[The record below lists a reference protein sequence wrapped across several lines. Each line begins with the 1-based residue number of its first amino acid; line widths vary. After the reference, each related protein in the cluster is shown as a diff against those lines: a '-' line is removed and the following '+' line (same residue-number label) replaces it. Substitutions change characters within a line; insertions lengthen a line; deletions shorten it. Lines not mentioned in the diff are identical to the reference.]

1 MFVIG
6 TAGHVDHGKSTLI
19 EALTGI
25 DPDRLREEKSRGM
38 TIELGFAWVTL
49 QGGREVSIVDVPG
62 HERFIKTMLMGAGGV
77 DLALLIV
84 AADEGV
90 MPQTR
95 EHLAILD
102 LLGIERGIVALTKSD
117 LVEPD
122 WIELVTAEIEETLV
136 GTSLEGAPVLPVSAV
151 TGDGLPELLSTIDS
165 ALDEMPDKRDLGRP
179 RLPVDR
185 SFTISGFGTVVTGT
199 LVDGTLRVGQEVEL
213 LPEGVKCRIRGLQTH
228 QTSEEIAYPGTRVAV
243 NLSGISH
250 DEVSRGDV
258 VTTPGWLSAGDAI
271 DVSLRLILD
280 APRSIKHNATVT
292 FHVGAAETPARIR
305 LLAVDEMAPG
315 DSSWAQIKLQDPMP
329 VVKDDLFVIRDSNY
343 TLGGGVVVEAH
354 AKRHRRNH
362 QPTLDRLETLRQ
374 GSDSDVLHSALAS
387 TEPAAAGALAQVANL
402 PENAIDEQL
411 AVLVEDG
418 LAVPLGE
425 GAGTVFYSSG
435 GWARVAAEAATTI
448 SGYHSVFPLRQGMPR
463 EELRS
468 RLEMRAAVFNL
479 VVERLVADSAIEDDG
494 STVRIPGHA
503 PELDDAQKQ
512 IVDGYLKQ
520 LGQNP
525 YSPPTDQPI
534 DPELVAALA
543 EQGEVIRA
551 SEDVVFLKSA
561 YDQMLDGVRK
571 QAAESGQITITDVRE
586 MFGTS
591 RKYTLALLEYM
602 DRQQIT
608 RRMGDERVLR

>member
-25 DPDRLREEKSRGM
+25 DPDRLREEKARGM

-49 QGGREVSIVDVPG
+49 PGGREVSVVDVPG

-117 LVEPD
+117 LVETD
-122 WIELVTAEIEETLV
+122 WAELVTLDIEETLV
-136 GTSLEGAPVLPVSAV
+136 GTSLEGSPVLPVSAI
-151 TGDGLPELLSTIDS
+151 TGDGLEELLKTIGA

-213 LPEGVKCRIRGLQTH
+213 LPEGLKARIRGLQTH
-228 QTSEEIAYPGTRVAV
+228 QTAEEVAFPGTRVAV
-243 NLSGISH
+243 NLGGVSH

-258 VTTPGWLSAGDAI
+258 LTTPSWLSAGDAI
-271 DVSLRLILD
+271 DVSLRLIPD

-292 FHVGAAETPARIR
+292 FHAGAAETPARIR
-305 LLAVDEMAPG
+305 LLAVDEMSPG
-315 DSSWAQIKLQDPMP
+315 DTSWAQIKLQDPMP
-329 VVKDDLFVIRDSNY
+329 VVKDDPFVIRDSNY
-343 TLGGGVVVEAH
+343 TLGGGVVVEAQ
-354 AKRHRRNH
+354 AQRHRRKH

-374 GSDSDVLHSALAS
+374 GSEADVLHSALVS
-387 TEPAAAGALAQVANL
+387 VEPATAKALATAANL
-402 PENAIDEQL
+402 ADEAIGEQL
-411 AVLVEDG
+411 KELVDDG
-418 LAVPLGE
+418 LAVPLGY
-425 GAGTVFYSSG
+425 GQNQVFYSSS
-435 GWARVAAEAATTI
+435 GWAQVAATSTSAV
-448 SGYHSVFPLRQGMPR
+448 SGYHASFPLRQGMPR

-468 RLEMRAAVFNL
+468 RLKMRAAVFNL
-479 VVERLVADSAIEDDG
+479 VIEKLVTDSAIGDDG
-494 STVRIPGHA
+494 STVRIPGHTL
-503 PELDDAQKQ
+503 ELDDAQKQ
-512 IVDGYLKQ
+512 IADDYLKQ
-520 LGQNP
+520 LAENP
-525 YSPPTDQPI
+525 YSPPTDRPI
-534 DPELVAALA
+534 DPELIAALA
-543 EQGEVIRA
+543 EQGEVVRA

-561 YDQMLDGVRK
+561 YDEMLDGVRK

-591 RKYTLALLEYM
+591 RKYTLALLEHL

-608 RRMGDERVLR
+608 RRLGDERMLR

>member
-25 DPDRLREEKSRGM
+25 DPDRLREEKARGM

-49 QGGREVSIVDVPG
+49 PGGREVSIVDVPG

-117 LVEPD
+117 LVEQD
-122 WIELVTAEIEETLV
+122 WIELMTLDIEETLI
-136 GTSLEGAPVLPVSAV
+136 GRSLQGSPVLPVSAI
-151 TGDGLPELLSTIDS
+151 TGDGLEELLKTIDT

-213 LPEGVKCRIRGLQTH
+213 LPEGLKVRIRGLQTH
-228 QTSEEIAYPGTRVAV
+228 QTAEEVAFPGTRVAV
-243 NLSGISH
+243 NLGGVSH

-258 VTTPGWLSAGDAI
+258 LTTPSWLAAGDAI
-271 DVSLRLILD
+271 DVSLRLIPD

-292 FHVGAAETPARIR
+292 FHAGAAETPARIR
-305 LLAVDEMAPG
+305 LLAVDEMSPG
-315 DSSWAQIKLQDPMP
+315 DTSWAQIKLQDPMP
-329 VVKDDLFVIRDSNY
+329 VVKDDPFVIRDSNY
-343 TLGGGVVVEAH
+343 TLGGGVVVEAQ
-354 AKRHRRNH
+354 AQRHRRKH

-374 GSDSDVLHSALAS
+374 GSEADILHSALAS
-387 TEPAAAGALAQVANL
+387 VEPATAKALATAANL
-402 PENAIDEQL
+402 ADEAIGEQL
-411 AVLVEDG
+411 KELVEDG
-418 LAVPLGE
+418 LAVPLGD
-425 GAGTVFYSSG
+425 GQNQVFYSSN
-435 GWARVAAEAATTI
+435 GWAQVAATATSAV
-448 SGYHSVFPLRQGMPR
+448 SGFHGSFPLRQGMPR

-468 RLEMRAAVFNL
+468 RLKMRAAVFNL
-479 VVERLVADSAIEDDG
+479 VIDQLVTDSSISDYG

-503 PELDDAQKQ
+503 PELDNAQKQ
-512 IVDGYLKQ
+512 IADGYLKQ
-520 LGQNP
+520 LAENP
-525 YSPPTDQPI
+525 YSPPTDRPI
-534 DPELVAALA
+534 DPELIAALA
-543 EQGEVIRA
+543 EQGEVVRV

-591 RKYTLALLEYM
+591 RKYTLALLEHL

-608 RRMGDERVLR
+608 RRVGDERVLR

>member
-49 QGGREVSIVDVPG
+49 PGGREVSIVDVPG

-117 LVEPD
+117 LVDTD
-122 WIELVTAEIEETLV
+122 WIELVTLDVEETLA
-136 GTSLEGAPVLPVSAV
+136 GTSLEGSPVLPVSAI
-151 TGDGLPELLSTIDS
+151 TGDGLPDLLKAIDS

-228 QTSEEIAYPGTRVAV
+228 QTAEEVAYPGTRVAV
-243 NLSGISH
+243 NLSGVSH

-258 VTTPGWLSAGDAI
+258 VTTPDWLSAGDAI
-271 DVSLRLILD
+271 DVSLRLIPE

-315 DSSWAQIKLQDPMP
+315 DTSWAQIKLQDPMP

-343 TLGGGVVVEAH
+343 TLGGGVVIEAH

-362 QPTLDRLETLRQ
+362 QPTIDRLETLQ
-374 GSDSDVLHSALAS
+374 EGSESDILHSALAS
-387 TEPAAAGALAQVANL
+387 VEPATVAALAQAANMAVD
-402 PENAIDEQL
+402 AIDEQL
-411 AVLVEDG
+411 NDLLDGG
-418 LAVPLGE
+418 LAVPLGD
-425 GAGTVFYSSG
+425 GQGRVFYSSA
-435 GWARVAAEAATTI
+435 GWAQVTTSASSAI
-448 SGYHSVFPLRQGMPR
+448 SRFHTSFPLRQGIPR

-468 RLEMRAAVFNL
+468 RLEMRAAAFSL
-479 VVERLVADSAIEDDG
+479 VIERLVADSVIEDDG
-494 STVRIPGHA
+494 STVRIPGHS

-512 IVDGYLKQ
+512 IADGYLKQ
-520 LGQNP
+520 LGANP
-525 YSPPTDQPI
+525 YSPPTDSPI
-534 DPELVAALA
+534 DPELIAALA
-543 EQGEVIRA
+543 EQGEVVRA
-551 SEDVVFLKSA
+551 SDDVVFLKSA
-561 YDQMLDGVRK
+561 YDQMLEGVRK
-571 QAAESGQITITDVRE
+571 QATESGQITITDVRE

-591 RKYTLALLEYM
+591 RKYTLALLEHL

>member
-25 DPDRLREEKSRGM
+25 DPDRLREEKARGM

-49 QGGREVSIVDVPG
+49 PGGREVSIVDVPG

-122 WIELVTAEIEETLV
+122 WAELVTAEIEETLT
-136 GTSLEGAPVLPVSAV
+136 GTSLEGSPVLPVSAM
-151 TGDGLPELLSTIDS
+151 TGEGLPDLLKTIDS

-213 LPEGVKCRIRGLQTH
+213 LPDGVRCRIRGLQTH
-228 QTSEEIAYPGTRVAV
+228 QTAEEIAYPGTRVAV
-243 NLSGISH
+243 NLSGVSH
-250 DEVSRGDV
+250 EDVERGDV
-258 VTTPGWLSAGDAI
+258 VTTPGWLTAGDAI
-271 DVSLRLILD
+271 DVSLRLIPE
-280 APRSIKHNATVT
+280 APRSIRHNATVT

-354 AKRHRRNH
+354 AKRHRRKH

-374 GSDSDVLHSALAS
+374 GSESDILHSALAS
-387 TEPAAAGALAQVANL
+387 AEPATSSVLAQAANL
-402 PENAIDEQL
+402 SEHAIDEQL

-418 LAVPLGE
+418 LAVALGD
-425 GAGTVFYSSG
+425 GQGRLFYSST
-435 GWARVAAEAATTI
+435 GWANVSTTAAGVVG
-448 SGYHSVFPLRQGMPR
+448 GYHSSFPLRRGMPR

-468 RLEMRAAVFNL
+468 RLEMRAAAFNL
-479 VVERLVADSAIEDDG
+479 VIDRLVEGSVIEDDG
-494 STVRIPGHA
+494 STVRVPGHS
-503 PELDDAQKQ
+503 PELDDTQREV
-512 IVDGYLKQ
+512 VDGYLKE

-525 YSPPTDQPI
+525 YSPPTDRPI

-543 EQGEVIRA
+543 ERGEVVRA

-608 RRMGDERVLR
+608 RRVGDERVLR

>member
-6 TAGHVDHGKSTLI
+6 TAGHVDHGKSTLV

-25 DPDRLREEKSRGM
+25 DPDRLREEKARGM

-49 QGGREVSIVDVPG
+49 PGGREVSVIDVPG

-117 LVEPD
+117 LVEQD
-122 WIELVTAEIEETLV
+122 WADLVTLDIEDTLV
-136 GTSLEGAPVLPVSAV
+136 GTSLEGSPVVPVSAV
-151 TGDGLPELLSTIDS
+151 TGDGLEELLKTIDA

-213 LPEGVKCRIRGLQTH
+213 LPKGLKARIRGLQTH
-228 QTSEEIAYPGTRVAV
+228 QTAEEVAFPGTRVAV
-243 NLSGISH
+243 NLGGVSH

-258 VTTPGWLSAGDAI
+258 LTTPSWLSAGDAI
-271 DVSLRLILD
+271 DVSLRLIPD

-292 FHVGAAETPARIR
+292 FHAGAAETPARIR
-305 LLAVDEMAPG
+305 LLAVDEMSPG
-315 DSSWAQIKLQDPMP
+315 DTSWAQIKLQDPMP
-329 VVKDDLFVIRDSNY
+329 VVKDDPFVIRDSNY
-343 TLGGGVVVEAH
+343 TLGGGVVVEAQ
-354 AKRHRRNH
+354 AKRHRRKH

-374 GSDSDVLHSALAS
+374 GSEADVLHSALAS
-387 TEPAAAGALAQVANL
+387 VEPATAKALATAANL
-402 PENAIDEQL
+402 ADEAIGDQL
-411 AVLVEDG
+411 KELVDDG
-418 LAVPLGE
+418 LAVPLGN
-425 GAGTVFYSSG
+425 GQNQVFYSSS
-435 GWARVAAEAATTI
+435 GWAQVAATATTAI
-448 SGYHSVFPLRQGMPR
+448 SGYHASFPLRQGMPR

-468 RLEMRAAVFNL
+468 RLKMRAAVFNL
-479 VVERLVADSAIEDDG
+479 VIEQLVTDSAIGDDG
-494 STVRIPGHA
+494 STVRIPGHT
-503 PELDDAQKQ
+503 PELDDAQQQ
-512 IVDGYLKQ
+512 IADGYLKQ
-520 LGQNP
+520 LAENP
-525 YSPPTDQPI
+525 YSPPTDRPI
-534 DPELVAALA
+534 DPELIAALA
-543 EQGEVIRA
+543 EQGVVVRA

-561 YDQMLDGVRK
+561 YDEMLDGVRK
-571 QAAESGQITITDVRE
+571 QATETGQITITDVRE

-591 RKYTLALLEYM
+591 RKYTLALLEHL

-608 RRMGDERVLR
+608 RRVGDERVLR

>member
-25 DPDRLREEKSRGM
+25 DPDRLREEKERGM
-38 TIELGFAWVTL
+38 TIELGFAWLTL
-49 QGGREVSIVDVPG
+49 PGGREVSIIDVPG

-84 AADEGV
+84 AAEEGV

-122 WIELVTAEIEETLV
+122 WVELVTLDIQETLA
-136 GTSLEGAPVLPVSAV
+136 GTSLDDAPVFPVSAL
-151 TGDGLPELLSTIDS
+151 TGVGLEELLKAIDS

-213 LPEGVKCRIRGLQTH
+213 LPEGLKARIRGLQTH
-228 QTSEEIAYPGTRVAV
+228 QAAGDLAFPGTRVAV
-243 NLSGISH
+243 NLGGVSH

-258 VTTPGWLSAGDAI
+258 LTTPGWLSAGDAI
-271 DVSLRLILD
+271 DVSLRLIPE
-280 APRSIKHNATVT
+280 APRSIRHNATVT

-305 LLAVDEMAPG
+305 LLAVDQMAPG
-315 DSSWAQIKLQDPMP
+315 DTSFAQIKLQDPMP
-329 VVKDDLFVIRDSNY
+329 VVKDDPFVIRDSNH
-343 TLGGGVVVEAH
+343 TLGGGVVLEAH
-354 AKRHRRNH
+354 ARRHRRKH
-362 QPTLDRLETLRQ
+362 QLTLDRLETLRQ
-374 GSDSDVLHSALAS
+374 GSESDILSSALA
-387 TEPAAAGALAQVANL
+387 TVEPATASALAKAANIA
-402 PENAIDEQL
+402 EEAIGEQL
-411 AVLVEDG
+411 KALMDDG
-418 LAVPLGE
+418 LVVPLGD
-425 GAGTVFYSSG
+425 GRGRVFYSSS
-435 GWARVAAEAATTI
+435 GWTRTAATAI
-448 SGYHSVFPLRQGMPR
+448 GAVGEHHGSFPLRQGIPR

-479 VVERLVADSAIEDDG
+479 VIERLVGDSAIEDDG
-494 STVRIPGHA
+494 STVRVPGHS
-503 PELDDAQKQ
+503 PEFDDAQEQ
-512 IVDGYLKQ
+512 IVDGYLKR
-520 LGQNP
+520 LSENP
-525 YSPPTDQPI
+525 YSPPTDRPI

-543 EQGEVIRA
+543 EQGVIVRA

-561 YDQMLDGVRK
+561 YDHMLGGVRER
-571 QAAESGQITITDVRE
+571 AAESGQITITDVRE

-591 RKYTLALLEYM
+591 RKYTLALLEHL

-608 RRMGDERVLR
+608 RRVGDERVLR